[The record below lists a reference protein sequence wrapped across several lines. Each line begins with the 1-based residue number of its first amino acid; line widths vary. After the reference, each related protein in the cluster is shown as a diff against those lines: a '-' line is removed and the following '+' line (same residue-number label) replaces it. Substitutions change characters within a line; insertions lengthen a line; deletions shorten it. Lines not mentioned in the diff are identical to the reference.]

1 MCFCL
6 NGLYGWYIE
15 REDYPFLSQALRDIV
30 FAPTM
35 TMFVR
40 TVGEILISIPSG
52 TVVDG
57 KRLQAAPNFDMED
70 PKNFF
75 ELKEAYNYDKAGK
88 VCLRSLKIEGTANDG
103 DWQHAEQYSF
113 YVDEKFY
120 VGRFEMMVNGLE
132 ALYQDIDNSLSRVVP
147 NEQARAAILERMQFA
162 YENMSRMT
170 DNFKRSY
177 QENVY
182 KKFDA
187 NE

>member
-1 MCFCL
+1 
-6 NGLYGWYIE
+6 
-15 REDYPFLSQALRDIV
+15 
-30 FAPTM
+30 
-35 TMFVR
+35 
-40 TVGEILISIPSG
+40 
-52 TVVDG
+52 
-57 KRLQAAPNFDMED
+57 
-70 PKNFF
+70 
-75 ELKEAYNYDKAGK
+75 
-88 VCLRSLKIEGTANDG
+88 
-103 DWQHAEQYSF
+103 
-113 YVDEKFY
+113 
-120 VGRFEMMVNGLE
+120 MMVNGLE